1 MLALVPFCGE
11 GGGGERMRVGSS
23 VFFFFFSPRH
33 FLFSLATRRRRHS
46 TPLSETG
53 QTHRLP
59 VAAHNEFTAHDASSE
74 KYFRKRE
81 EKA

>member
-23 VFFFFFSPRH
+23 VFFFF
-33 FLFSLATRRRRHS
+33 LAARRRRHS

-59 VAAHNEFTAHDASSE
+59 VAAHNEFAAHDASSE